1 MTTWHGNDPA
11 WSAGHTEALADLVV
25 AWSLGLAAPDE
36 AERAAAHAAE
46 CPGCASLARAALV
59 SGTALAGQ
67 AEPREASNL
76 LLPRIMAGAVRPPGT
91 PAPVP
96 ASGRRRTGWRVV
108 PLVAAGL
115 AAVAV
120 TGGAVAFVL
129 GGGERA
135 GTGTAAETVDA
146 RVLVAIRDAETAG
159 TAWRVPATEAAPSL
173 RLVLA
178 PAPGGTHVLFEAGP
192 APAGH
197 HYTLWLATDEK
208 PAAVR
213 SLGTGGERPS
223 LVSLPVELERVT
235 AAMVTIEP
243 DGMLAGP
250 QPGPEVAAATRP

>member
-1 MTTWHGNDPA
+1 MTTWHGRDPA
-11 WSAGHTEALADLVV
+11 WSADHTEDLADLVV
-25 AWSLGLAAPDE
+25 AWSLGLATPAE

-46 CPGCASLARAALV
+46 CPGCAGLARAALV

-67 AEPREASNL
+67 VEPREASDL
-76 LLPRIMAGAVRPPGT
+76 LLPRLMAEAFRPPGT
-91 PAPVP
+91 PAPQP
-96 ASGRRRTGWRVV
+96 ARRRMGWRVV

-129 GGGERA
+129 AGGDRPA
-135 GTGTAAETVDA
+135 GATVETVDT
-146 RVLVAIRDAETAG
+146 RVLVAIRDAEAAG

-197 HYTLWLATDEK
+197 HYTLWLATDEQ

-250 QPGPEVAAATRP
+250 QPGPEVAAATRR